1 MVTDDQIT
9 ATIKQKF
16 ALFQQKRRET
26 ELLMAQIQGI
36 AEAADLKAEEV
47 NAILGVDLFSDTK
60 PNP

>member
-16 ALFQQKRRET
+16 TLFQQKRRET